1 MENIFDLQ
9 TEISN
14 LIVRHGLEDGE
25 YAFIYRDKKLMI
37 IDLTQSQIKEAAE
50 EHKNKVLQETDEMV
64 K

>member
-9 TEISN
+9 AEISN
-14 LIVRHGLEDGE
+14 LIVRHGLEGGE

-50 EHKNKVLQETDEMV
+50 EHNNKVLQETEEMV